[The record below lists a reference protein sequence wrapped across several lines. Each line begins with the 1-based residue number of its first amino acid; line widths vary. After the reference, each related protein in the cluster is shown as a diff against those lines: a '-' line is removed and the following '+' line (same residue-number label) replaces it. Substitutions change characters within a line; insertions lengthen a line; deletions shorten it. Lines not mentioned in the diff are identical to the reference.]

1 MTEKNMLIIIDQ
13 YEGKMD
19 FSIIQ
24 GQALKDEQAKVLA
37 LRPEKKVRE
46 EVIELFHKEDM
57 KWMDRFTLTLN

>member
-46 EVIELFHKEDM
+46 DNPRTV
-57 KWMDRFTLTLN
+57 WQRNA